1 MEAHANYPNC
11 APQCPWKGT
20 YSGSTLVSQEA
31 HFYGIGGRELAV
43 YSLNGSGGAT
53 QTATKAYFKGKMVG
67 VNGNA
72 FVADRLGCLR
82 YSNGQ
87 PASFYPYGEDKGTRA
102 ANDQVK
108 FATYTRDSVDLY
120 DYASSRYYYFS
131 WGRFLSPDPYSGSAH
146 PINPQSWNRYV
157 YALGDPVN
165 AVDPSGY
172 GCIIASG
179 VLADDGG
186 GCISTGKPVYGDG
199 TINPDGNTPSVS
211 ATLTFPA
218 VEPDTLNS
226 FAQQAFTMVGNNYV
240 LIIPSFGIG
249 ASLGVDAYGGLGPGT
264 YGFSEQASAGGGI
277 YFDGHS
283 DSLTAGAFLEGGG
296 NPGIPTG
303 IWPGTAPSDAGPNF
317 NFGVG

>member
-1 MEAHANYPNC
+1 
-11 APQCPWKGT
+11 
-20 YSGSTLVSQEA
+20 
-31 HFYGIGGRELAV
+31 
-43 YSLNGSGGAT
+43 
-53 QTATKAYFKGKMVG
+53 
-67 VNGNA
+67 
-72 FVADRLGCLR
+72 
-82 YSNGQ
+82 
-87 PASFYPYGEDKGTRA
+87 
-102 ANDQVK
+102 
-108 FATYTRDSVDLY
+108 
-120 DYASSRYYYFS
+120 
-131 WGRFLSPDPYSGSAH
+131 
-146 PINPQSWNRYV
+146 
-157 YALGDPVN
+157 LGDPVN